1 MLKSGRLI
9 RGAAAVLALLAT
21 QVSKPVLAQEAGWA
35 LTQKSTAMGDLYT
48 YVSPSGLKW
57 TVPKLGANISTM
69 GPSWSVTMYNDKT
82 RLYYATTFQEW
93 QKTISRRDSRTA
105 EMKSRPWQLAGAGNV
120 AGLKAT
126 KYTMKNAAPAA
137 GGRNLNA
144 VSSAECWVASDIP
157 VPPGVAD
164 MLANT
169 YGMPK
174 TKYFPLR
181 ISYTGS
187 DGRTVTALDTFRSES
202 RAIPA
207 NYFGLPGGYKLA
219 SSQAEVFMD
228 DETQRMMNDMAF
240 EMGLDAPKRPQ
251 QISRPVAIP
260 RTGGATLHSQPQQGG
275 NNDLSKMLDALKGG
289 K

>member
-1 MLKSGRLI
+1 MMKSGKLVHC
-9 RGAAAVLALLAT
+9 AALLALLVTQAFAT
-21 QVSKPVLAQEAGWA
+21 PAQAQESGWA

-48 YVSPSGLKW
+48 YVSPNGLKW

-69 GPSWSVTMYNDKT
+69 GPSWGVTMYNDKT
-82 RLYYATTFQEW
+82 HLYYSTTFQEW
-93 QKTISRRDSRTA
+93 QKQIARKDSRTL
-105 EMKSRPWQLAGAGNV
+105 EMKSRPWQQAGSGNV
-120 AGLKAT
+120 AGLRAT
-126 KYTMKNAAPAA
+126 HYTMKGAAAVP

-144 VSSAECWVASDIP
+144 VSSAECWVATDIS
-157 VPPGVAD
+157 VPPAVSD

-181 ISYTGS
+181 ITYTSS
-187 DGRTVTALDTFRSES
+187 DGRVVTALDTFRGEG
-202 RAIPA
+202 RQIPA

-228 DETQRMMNDMAF
+228 DETQSMMNDMAS
-240 EMGLDAPKRPQ
+240 EMGLDAPRRPQ
-251 QISRPVAIP
+251 VQSRPTAP
-260 RTGGATLHSQPQQGG
+260 RTSGVTLRTPPPQG
-275 NNDLSKMLDALKGG
+275 NNDLSRMLDALKGG

>member
-1 MLKSGRLI
+1 MKSGKLVRC
-9 RGAAAVLALLAT
+9 AAMLALLVT
-21 QVSKPVLAQEAGWA
+21 QASAAKAQESGWA

-48 YVSPSGLKW
+48 YVSPNGLKW

-69 GPSWSVTMYNDKT
+69 GPNWGVTMYNDKT

-93 QKTISRRDSRTA
+93 QKQIARRDSRTL
-105 EMKSRPWQLAGAGNV
+105 EMKSRPWQQAGSGSV
-120 AGLKAT
+120 AGLRAA
-126 KYTMKNAAPAA
+126 KYTMKGGAPIA
-137 GGRNLNA
+137 GAGAKNLNA
-144 VSSAECWVASDIP
+144 VSSAECWVATDIS
-157 VPPGVAD
+157 VPPSVSD

-174 TKYFPLR
+174 TKFFPLR

-187 DGRTVTALDTFRSES
+187 DGRVVTALDTFKGEGRQ
-202 RAIPA
+202 IPA
-207 NYFGLPGGYKLA
+207 NFFGLPGGFKLA

-228 DETQRMMNDMAF
+228 DETQRMMNDMAS
-240 EMGLDAPKRPQ
+240 EMGLDAPRRPQ
-251 QISRPVAIP
+251 AARPAAQAP
-260 RTGGATLHSQPQQGG
+260 RASGGVTLRTPPPQS